1 MKDLGNIDGST
12 RTVGSFLV
20 LLVFLSV
27 AGAGFAA
34 EPFEIICDG
43 EATAISADGSVVVG
57 IERETRETWR
67 WTKKTGRV
75 LLGHSSGS
83 ANEINWGTPD
93 VSDDGRVVSAT
104 VTSADS
110 ESESLARWTDKGG
123 WDFPA
128 DLTDVPGAERQ
139 KRNSLAWGLSDDGS
153 TLVGQVRFSDDS
165 TGAAVWKPQR
175 GLVILGTEGIN
186 SRANDCSADGAF
198 VVGCSESPDT
208 GVWQPTVWSDGKP
221 DLLASTKAF
230 CEAVAVNRNGHIIV
244 GQAYD
249 EKSDQRAAALW
260 LNSDFGWVQEWLGT
274 LPGTIGGYGQSMAL
288 DLTDDGHTIVGF
300 NSLDP
305 NRSVGFIWTF
315 ENGLREAHDQLAGH
329 DVFLPEGFRI
339 NAITG
344 ISNDGSYMTG
354 YGEDT
359 TFWPRQTRS
368 FLIRVKEFPREQPR
382 KKILP
387 AGTDIS
393 NPFKTRDLE

>member
-20 LLVFLSV
+20 ILVFLSV
-27 AGAGFAA
+27 VGAAFAA

-57 IERETRETWR
+57 IDRETRETWR
-67 WTKKTGRV
+67 WTKKSGRV
-75 LLGHSSGS
+75 LLGRSSGS
-83 ANEINWGTPD
+83 ATEINWGTPD

-110 ESESLARWTDKGG
+110 ES
-123 WDFPA
+123 FPA

-139 KRNSLAWGLSDDGS
+139 KRNSLAWGLSGDGT

-165 TGAAVWKPQR
+165 TGAAVWNAQR
-175 GLVILGTEGIN
+175 GLVMLGAAGNN
-186 SRANDCSADGAF
+186 SRANDCSADGSI
-198 VVGCSESPDT
+198 VVGWSESPDT
-208 GVWQPTVWSDGKP
+208 GIWQPTVWTEGRP
-221 DLLASTKAF
+221 VLLASTKAF

-249 EKSDQRAAALW
+249 ETSDQRAAALW

-368 FLIRVKEFPREQPR
+368 FLIQVKEFPRDEPR